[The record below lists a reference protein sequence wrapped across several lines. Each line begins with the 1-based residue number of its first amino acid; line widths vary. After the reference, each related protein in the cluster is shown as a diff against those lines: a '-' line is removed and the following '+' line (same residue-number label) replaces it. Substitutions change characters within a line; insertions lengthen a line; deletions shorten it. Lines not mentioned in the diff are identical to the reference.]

1 MSKFVIAMVI
11 VTVILAGGLMGL
23 LRNYR
28 QPMGSPEALER
39 ARQRNREI
47 EERER
52 READADR

>member
-1 MSKFVIAMVI
+1 VTRFVIALLL
-11 VTVILAGGLMGL
+11 VTLILAGELMRL
-23 LRNYR
+23 LRNRR

-52 READADR
+52 RETDAD

>member
-1 MSKFVIAMVI
+1 MSKFIIALII
-11 VTVILAGGLMGL
+11 VTAILAGGMMAL
-23 LRNYR
+23 LRNWR

-52 READADR
+52 RDVDKG

>member
-1 MSKFVIAMVI
+1 MSRFVIAMII
-11 VTVILAGGLMGL
+11 VTALLVGGLMTL

-39 ARQRNREI
+39 ARRRNLEL

-52 READADR
+52 REND

>member
-1 MSKFVIAMVI
+1 MGKFAIAIVI
-11 VTVILAGGLMGL
+11 VAVILAGGLMTL
-23 LRNYR
+23 LRNWR

-52 READADR
+52 RETDAE